1 MREKKRVKGRK
12 ELPGALYPQG
22 RFSSGK
28 QKTGK
33 GRRMGEGGLDGLNL
47 WSLTSAVTKEEEAK
61 EGITPILY
69 DLWVAIDSAHW

>member
-1 MREKKRVKGRK
+1 MREKKRVKERK

-33 GRRMGEGGLDGLNL
+33 GRRMGEGGLDGLKPLVSYQRSNKRGG
-47 WSLTSAVTKEEEAK
+47 SQGGDHTYSV
-61 EGITPILY
+61 
-69 DLWVAIDSAHW
+69 